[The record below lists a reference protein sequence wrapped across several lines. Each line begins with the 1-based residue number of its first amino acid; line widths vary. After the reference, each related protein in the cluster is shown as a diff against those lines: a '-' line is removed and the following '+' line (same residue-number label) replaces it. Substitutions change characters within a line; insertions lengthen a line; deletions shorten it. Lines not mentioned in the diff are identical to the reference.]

1 MVDRGR
7 DRDRE
12 RAIRRVRGTSL
23 GGGGPEEGGART
35 NVLWVLVVEGEVD
48 IGGTSGG
55 KE

>member
-7 DRDRE
+7 DWDRE
-12 RAIRRVRGTSL
+12 RAVRRVRGTAL

-35 NVLWVLVVEGEVD
+35 KVLWALVVEGEVD
-48 IGGTSGG
+48 IEGTSGG